1 MQLKQLANQ
10 LSISL
15 GNLQN
20 FIFDFGVPLAF
31 TIDKD
36 FKIQTSFLEFTSKHQ
51 EFIKKYA
58 SDRDQ
63 LKSIDDIAKNLAL
76 DPQEIKEFFIKNGVP
91 SEKLPE
97 VKTQISSFIIHQYIG
112 GNYDFIYN
120 DLPEVLANDG
130 LIGYTDMYFYITDML
145 DPFIN
150 ADQKCMWGISKPMG
164 IVLYGPPGSG
174 KTFWAQKIAQ
184 MIGYEFV
191 HVFKDYLLST
201 PSNHT
206 SHFNQFLKSKINTPK
221 TLLFIDDFDDMMTR
235 EGNYPHS
242 AESIEL
248 VNSIVR
254 LIQKDNNQ
262 ELVLVG
268 SAEVLSSL
276 NDEITAP
283 GRFDL
288 HLPIF
293 PPNEQERAEL
303 IIYNLSNQLDQAS
316 PLLNILKQ
324 SNALELDYWMNYSQ
338 EMKLFSNS
346 MIIDFTQ
353 SIKKRLYAIY
363 RKDENKEIELTP
375 QLITAAFNEAKMK
388 YSQEYIK
395 MCQIFVNEVK
405 QNNQQ
410 EFAQRIMDLE
420 HELFHFIKREEK
432 INKIGFNANNN

>member
-1 MQLKQLANQ
+1 MQLKELANQ
-10 LSISL
+10 LNISL

-31 TIDKD
+31 AMDKE
-36 FKIQTSFLEFTSKHQ
+36 FKIQQRFLDFTEKHKSF
-51 EFIKKYA
+51 IVKYA
-58 SDRDQ
+58 EDRNQ
-63 LKSIDDIAKNLAL
+63 LKTIEDIAKNL
-76 DPQEIKEFFIKNGVP
+76 EINVDLVNDFFLKNGVP
-91 SEKLPE
+91 VEKLNE
-97 VKTQISSFIIHQYIG
+97 VQTQISSFILHQYIG
-112 GNYDFIYN
+112 GTYDFIYD
-120 DLPEVLANDG
+120 DLPDVLDNNG
-130 LIGYTDMYFYITDML
+130 MIGYADMYFYINDML

-150 ADQKCMWGISKPMG
+150 VDQKCMWGITKPMG

-184 MIGYEFV
+184 MIGYNFI

-221 TLLFIDDFDDMMTR
+221 TLLFIDDFDEMMTR
-235 EGNYPHS
+235 DGNISHS
-242 AESIEL
+242 PESIEL
-248 VNSIVR
+248 VNSIAR

-262 ELVLVG
+262 EMVLVG
-268 SAEVLSSL
+268 SAEVLSLL

-293 PPNEQERAEL
+293 PPNDQERAEL
-303 IIYNLSNQLDQAS
+303 IIYNLSNALNEAS
-316 PLLNILKQ
+316 PLLNILKK
-324 SNALELDYWMNYSQ
+324 SNALSLEFWLPYSQ
-338 EMKLFSNS
+338 EMKLFSNT

-363 RKDENKEIELTP
+363 RKDENKEIELSN
-375 QLITAAFNEAKMK
+375 QIILAAFNEAKMK
-388 YSQEYIK
+388 HSADYIK
-395 MCQIFVNEVK
+395 KCQIFIAEVK

-420 HELFHFIKREEK
+420 HELFHFIKKDDK
-432 INKIGFNANNN
+432 INKIGFNAKNE